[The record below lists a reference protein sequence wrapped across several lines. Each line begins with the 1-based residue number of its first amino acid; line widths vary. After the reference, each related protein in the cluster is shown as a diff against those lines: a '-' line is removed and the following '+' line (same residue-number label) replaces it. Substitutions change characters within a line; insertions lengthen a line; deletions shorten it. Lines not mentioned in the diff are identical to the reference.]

1 MGDIESIER
10 VERERVRERVANKK
24 EKCEDGCN
32 RQIVLDSK
40 GNIFQVME
48 DSHGES

>member
-10 VERERVRERVANKK
+10 VERERVANKK